1 MKNEGEPLV
10 VAIDIGGTK
19 VGGAYVS
26 GGSEPVVSGRTSF
39 HTAQT
44 GGGMGLVDAVV
55 GLVDKLITDAPG
67 PVRGLGVGSAG
78 VIDPE
83 TGVVTSA
90 TDLIPDWA
98 GSPFG
103 PALRAAFGLPMALTG
118 DVLAHAIGEDRFGAG
133 RDYGSALAVAVGT
146 GIGGAFVTRSGTRSG
161 TRGLA
166 GHVGHVRH
174 PYARDLVCSCGRT
187 GHVEA
192 IASGTGISEE
202 YERITGRYLDGRG
215 VDDILVMADCGSME
229 DARMAAAAGSDIL
242 STTMAGYSGERA
254 KTDGPDVELLKEMV
268 AEFPGIPVLCEGRV
282 HTPAQAAEVIAAG
295 AWAVVV
301 GTAIT
306 HPTSI
311 TTWFKTAVDQA
322 G

>member
-39 HTAQT
+39 PTAQT

-67 PVRGLGVGSAG
+67 PVRGIGVGSAG

-98 GSPFG
+98 GSPLG
-103 PALRAAFGLPMALTG
+103 PALRAAFGLPVALTG

-133 RDYGSALAVAVGT
+133 RDYSSALAVAVGT

-215 VDDILVMADCGSME
+215 VDDAVDTDE
-229 DARMAAAAGSDIL
+229 DAARVVDIAGRALGEVLGGLANSWDPHVIIVSGSVANSGELWWDAVRKGFADQAMDAIATCPIIPGTLGGDAPLLGAGSL
-242 STTMAGYSGERA
+242 AWEEAR
-254 KTDGPDVELLKEMV
+254 KEV
-268 AEFPGIPVLCEGRV
+268 
-282 HTPAQAAEVIAAG
+282 
-295 AWAVVV
+295 W
-301 GTAIT
+301 
-306 HPTSI
+306 
-311 TTWFKTAVDQA
+311 
-322 G
+322 